1 MAPPVC
7 ITGATHAG
15 PGGPLRVSHR
25 RVAAGKQGHYATDA
39 GLDAPPP
46 ALPVTVKVTWAPST
60 ESPQRS
66 AHDGGEDSVPLPA
79 VGTPPHP
86 GPGASPAGALKRNH
100 VTDRSAPVPRSE
112 EQATQAGDVAMAA
125 APQGCGT
132 PEAKRP
138 RASAISAAAASDNA
152 VALGYEL
159 GTIKHSAFVLL
170 HAAGPAGLTVSI
182 IVETASKAGM
192 YCWGTCKT
200 PNNSVTAALS
210 QDPNFQRVAPSTYAL
225 RDVLKPV
232 GQAALREAQAA
243 KAAAAALENA
253 ARKDQVGGGTSGAGL
268 PPQAPSAKP
277 KALHKAPRPKAKATA
292 SGSRSSDGG
301 AQNQQQHQAGKHS
314 THGENHHAVARAPSG
329 AAAQQAPLAAAV
341 ATQRWGPD
349 AADHVMPSFLGRC
362 GTEDDPFAVMPE
374 ASSASLYPPPS
385 PEEAG
390 GEAPG
395 DECTSPDAVQLKGAA
410 PRRGGQSSGKG
421 SRLQARYTASEP
433 AAAAAAAAAS
443 SEAQARADRW
453 RAEASALWLS
463 SLSRGGGAK
472 GPSGGATCGDGLP
485 KWVVASYLADKARRA
500 SGDSCGDDAYATP
513 TPPQVSPMALRPAA

>member
-7 ITGATHAG
+7 IASATHAG
-15 PGGPLRVSHR
+15 PGLPLRVSHR
-25 RVAAGKQGHYATDA
+25 RVAAGKQGHCATDA
-39 GLDAPPP
+39 ALDTTHGAQQ
-46 ALPVTVKVTWAPST
+46 LPVTVKVTWAPST

-86 GPGASPAGALKRNH
+86 GASPAGALKRNH
-100 VTDRSAPVPRSE
+100 VTDRIASAQRCE
-112 EQATQAGDVAMAA
+112 EVAPHGVDVAMAA
-125 APQGCGT
+125 APPGCGT

-152 VALGYEL
+152 IALGYEL

-253 ARKDQVGGGTSGAGL
+253 ARKDQAVAGGGAAL
-268 PPQAPSAKP
+268 PPLAPASKP
-277 KALHKAPRPKAKATA
+277 KTAHKAARPRPKVTA

-301 AQNQQQHQAGKHS
+301 AQQQHAGKHS
-314 THGENHHAVARAPSG
+314 AHGENHHAVARVLS
-329 AAAQQAPLAAAV
+329 AAAGQQGHMHTAAS
-341 ATQRWGPD
+341 QRRGAD
-349 AADHVMPSFLGRC
+349 AADHVMPALGVASRC
-362 GTEDDPFAVMPE
+362 VAEEDAFAVMP
-374 ASSASLYPPPS
+374 ATSSASLYPPPS
-385 PEEAG
+385 PEEAPAAG
-390 GEAPG
+390 GGSPA
-395 DECTSPDAVQLKGAA
+395 DECTSPDAAQVKRSA
-410 PRRGGQSSGKG
+410 PRRGGQSSGRG
-421 SRLQARYTASEP
+421 GRLQARYAASEPDAAP
-433 AAAAAAAAAS
+433 AAAAP

-453 RAEASALWLS
+453 RAEAAALWHS
-463 SLSRGGGAK
+463 SVSRSAK
-472 GPSGGATCGDGLP
+472 VDEAGCSDPLP
-485 KWVVASYLADKARRA
+485 QWVVIAFLADKARRA
-500 SGDSCGDDAYATP
+500 SGDSCSDDAYATP
-513 TPPQVSPMALRPAA
+513 TPPQVSPMALRAAA

>member
-1 MAPPVC
+1 M
-7 ITGATHAG
+7 
-15 PGGPLRVSHR
+15 
-25 RVAAGKQGHYATDA
+25 AAGKQGHCATDG
-39 GLDAPPP
+39 GLDTAHGAPH

-86 GPGASPAGALKRNH
+86 GASPAGALKRNH
-100 VTDRSAPVPRSE
+100 VTDRAAAAQRCDDVVPH
-112 EQATQAGDVAMAA
+112 GVDVAMAP
-125 APQGCGT
+125 APPGCGT

-152 VALGYEL
+152 IALGYEL

-253 ARKDQVGGGTSGAGL
+253 ARKDQVGAGGAAL
-268 PPQAPSAKP
+268 PPLAPASKP
-277 KALHKAPRPKAKATA
+277 KTAHKAARPRPKATA

-301 AQNQQQHQAGKHS
+301 AQQQHAGKHS
-314 THGENHHAVARAPSG
+314 THGENHHAVARVPSAG
-329 AAAQQAPLAAAV
+329 AGQQAHMHAAGG
-341 ATQRWGPD
+341 QRWGAD
-349 AADHVMPSFLGRC
+349 AADHVMPVLLGGASRC
-362 GTEDDPFAVMPE
+362 AEEEAFAVMPA

-385 PEEAG
+385 PEEAPAASG
-390 GEAPG
+390 GSPA
-395 DECTSPDAVQLKGAA
+395 DECTSPDAVLVKGSA
-410 PRRGGQSSGKG
+410 PRRGGQSSGRGGK
-421 SRLQARYTASEP
+421 LQARYAASEP
-433 AAAAAAAAAS
+433 AAAPAAVVP

-453 RAEASALWLS
+453 RAEATALWHS
-463 SLSRGGGAK
+463 SVSRSSGGAK
-472 GPSGGATCGDGLP
+472 AEAGCMDCLP
-485 KWVVASYLADKARRA
+485 HWVVASYLADKARRA
-500 SGDSCGDDAYATP
+500 SGDSCSDDAYATP
-513 TPPQVSPMALRPAA
+513 TPPQVSPMALRA